1 MVCWKMYN
9 FLGHLYFTKAV
20 YMTCCWRRCAFC
32 MARLPPPSSRRWGTR
47 RLLHRSSRDTNRPAL
62 QLEDACLL
70 PTPSIHPSVRPFAH
84 LPRWSLRISSAR
96 GQALA
101 EEASVISWLQFL
113 RFAWTFSRLHWPIQQ
128 WPTTEWNILVSV
140 KQNSNWKFS
149 SHFYL
154 LTILNLV
161 NSCFN
166 CHILIHLN
174 LYSN

>member
-1 MVCWKMYN
+1 MYN

-32 MARLPPPSSRRWGTR
+32 MARLPPPSSLRWGTH
-47 RLLHRSSRDTNRPAL
+47 RLLHRSKLRYEPSGTPAAGHL
-62 QLEDACLL
+62 FTAN
-70 PTPSIHPSVRPFAH
+70 TFH

-96 GQALA
+96 RQALA